1 MEASIKVTH
10 MITKGLKL
18 LQQHLELE
26 RATTSNYNILS
37 KVFLKKKNLLLSKIP
52 NHGYQLLTSSHAN
65 HHGLMIQD
73 HLKQMILWLM
83 YSESQ

>member
-10 MITKGLKL
+10 MITKGLQL
-18 LQQHLELE
+18 LQQHFELE

-37 KVFLKKKNLLLSKIP
+37 KVFLKKTFCYQIP
-52 NHGYQLLTSSHAN
+52 NHGYQFLTSSHA
-65 HHGLMIQD
+65 HHHSLMTQD
-73 HLKQMILWLM
+73 RLKQMILWLM

>member
-10 MITKGLKL
+10 MITKGLQL
-18 LQQHLELE
+18 LQQHFELE

-37 KVFLKKKNLLLSKIP
+37 KVLLKKNLLLSKIP
-52 NHGYQLLTSSHAN
+52 NHGYQLLTSSHA
-65 HHGLMIQD
+65 HHHSLMIQD
-73 HLKQMILWLM
+73 CLKQMILWLM